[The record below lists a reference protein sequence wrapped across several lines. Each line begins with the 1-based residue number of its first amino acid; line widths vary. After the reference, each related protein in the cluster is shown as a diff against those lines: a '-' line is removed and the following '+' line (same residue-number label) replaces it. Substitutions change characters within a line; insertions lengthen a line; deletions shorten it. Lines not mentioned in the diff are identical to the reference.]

1 MITCPMF
8 FYIFDKVG
16 GMIMEFYIRPICV
29 GDGKGVNE
37 LRRMPG
43 VFENIL
49 GIPSERIKRNEDYI
63 VGMDHNVH
71 EFVAV
76 VKETSGEEK
85 IIGTAG
91 LNIFPNSRLRHSAS
105 IGIMVHKD
113 FQNNGV
119 GAKLMEAIID
129 IADNWLMLVRVE
141 LTVFADNE
149 KAINLYKKFNFEI
162 EGLKKKAG
170 IRNGK
175 YVDEIMMGRI
185 KNF

>member
-1 MITCPMF
+1 
-8 FYIFDKVG
+8 
-16 GMIMEFYIRPICV
+16 MEFYIRPICV

-63 VGMDHNVH
+63 ISMDNNVH
-71 EFVAV
+71 QFVAV

-91 LNIFPNSRLRHSAS
+91 LDIYPNPRMRHSGS

-113 FQNNGV
+113 FQNKGV
-119 GAKLMEAIID
+119 GTKLMEAIVD

-141 LTVFADNE
+141 LSVFADNE
-149 KAINLYKKFNFEI
+149 KAIHLYKKFNFEV

-170 IRNGK
+170 IRNGE
-175 YVDEIMMGRI
+175 YVDEIIMGRI
-185 KNF
+185 RNA